1 MDISDL
7 TKGIEKLEKWK
18 GIPAIDVSTLKRFH
32 QRPFYHNPPLVS
44 TMAVASLE
52 LVAVTILIIAICFQA
67 YRHQKQQ
74 LRSQDPSYRYNE
86 LLKDHESMDKQG

>member
-32 QRPFYHNPPLVS
+32 QRPFYYGNKLLSLVLL
-44 TMAVASLE
+44 VKPE
-52 LVAVTILIIAICFQA
+52 LFK
-67 YRHQKQQ
+67 H
-74 LRSQDPSYRYNE
+74 
-86 LLKDHESMDKQG
+86 